1 MTALRR
7 PKRDFQFFDTDNVM
21 HSARAATALMHIH
34 LVGIS
39 ANTKLEMCPRNRGE
53 NLGYNE
59 ALKNI
64 GQDFF
69 KGFLG

>member
-1 MTALRR
+1 M
-7 PKRDFQFFDTDNVM
+7 
-21 HSARAATALMHIH
+21 MHIH